1 MKEKAILLGL
11 VFTATVALTACS
23 ANTQAVEE
31 GPTVDNTTEQTDTG
45 VLTEVFVDE
54 SQHGQTIEVSAG
66 WLVTITLESNAT
78 TGFKWE
84 LSEPVDEG
92 MLALI
97 KSEYIP
103 NSETSQDEPVAGAG
117 GTEVWTFETLAPGD
131 TTISMAYSR
140 PWEGGEKG
148 AKTFTLTIRSLSGRA
163 P

>member
-11 VFTATVALTACS
+11 IIIATVALTACS
-23 ANTQAVEE
+23 ANTQAEE
-31 GPTVDNTTEQTDTG
+31 GPAVDNTTEQTDIG

-84 LSEPVDEG
+84 LSEPIDEG

-97 KSEYIP
+97 KSEYVL
-103 NSETSQDEPVAGAG
+103 NNETNQDKPVVGAG
-117 GTEVWTFETLAPGD
+117 GTEVWTFETLTPGD
-131 TTISMAYSR
+131 ATISMAYNR

-148 AKTFTLTIRSLSGRA
+148 VRKFTLTIRSLSGRA

>member
-11 VFTATVALTACS
+11 ILIAAVALTACS
-23 ANTQAVEE
+23 ANNRVTVE
-31 GPTVDNTTEQTDTG
+31 GPTVDNTTEQADTG
-45 VLTEVFVDE
+45 VLTEVFIDE
-54 SQHGQTIEVSAG
+54 SQYGQTIEVAAG
-66 WLVTITLESNAT
+66 CLVTITLESNAT

-97 KSEYIP
+97 KSEYVL
-103 NSETSQDEPVAGAG
+103 NNETNQDKPVAGAG
-117 GTEVWTFETLAPGD
+117 STEVWTFETLTPGD
-131 TTISMAYSR
+131 ATISMAYSR

-148 AKTFTLTIRSLSGRA
+148 VKTFALTIRSLSGRA